1 MPAELLR
8 WDDHLII
15 GLSLAAT
22 VAVGLYFARKWRSSE
37 DFFLAGRSV
46 TWVFIGFSLF
56 ATNISSEHF
65 VGLAAGG
72 HSKGLVQGGYEWIAS
87 YCLLMLALVFA
98 PQYLRHKVYTIPEY
112 FEKRYGVEVRLT
124 LTVYFLV
131 MIVLTKTTVALYSG
145 AIVIRH
151 FTGWDIAYILWGV
164 GLITAVYTMA
174 GGLAAVIYTDF
185 IQAVVLI
192 IGSVVL
198 TLAALGDVGG
208 WESLVARL
216 DAAGQSGHLSMVRP
230 PTDPA
235 LPFSGF
241 LLGNFLIG
249 GLFYWC
255 MDQVNVQRVLGAKSI
270 GHASGGAVFAGFLKI
285 IPVFI
290 MVLPGVI
297 ALVLYP
303 DIEDSNTTYGILVE
317 RLLPHGLRG
326 LVIAALL
333 AALMSSLSSAF
344 NSVATIVARDLLVRL
359 RPGTG
364 MRAQVLAGNLALL
377 AVMAA
382 GILATPLVATKATI
396 WDYLQEVTG
405 YLSVPFAVAGLLGTL
420 SRRLNRRGAMAGVG
434 VGIIAGLF
442 FFLESTG
449 RWGLITS
456 PYLASFLHRSFIS
469 GVLTAA
475 AMFAVSA
482 LTAPPSEEVR
492 RGDFSLFA
500 RAGGGAGP
508 RPRVP
513 LYADY
518 RAWAAVLFAVVT
530 ALWIIFR

>member
-1 MPAELLR
+1 MPPTLR

-15 GLSLAAT
+15 GLSLA
-22 VAVGLYFARKWRSSE
+22 VVVSVGLYFARKWRSSE

-46 TWVFIGFSLF
+46 TWVFVGFSLF

-131 MIVLTKTTVALYSG
+131 MIVLTKTTVAIYTG
-145 AIVIRH
+145 GIVIRH
-151 FTGWDIAYILWGV
+151 FTGWDLTYILWGV

-185 IQAVVLI
+185 IQAIVLI
-192 IGSVVL
+192 LGSVVL
-198 TLAALGDVGG
+198 TGAALGEVGG
-208 WESLVARL
+208 WESLVTRL
-216 DAAGQSGHLSMVRP
+216 EAAGHAEHLSMVRP
-230 PTDPA
+230 PTDPD

-255 MDQVNVQRVLGAKSI
+255 MDQVNVQRVLGAKSMR
-270 GHASGGAVFAGFLKI
+270 HASGGAVFAGFLKI

-303 DIEDSNTTYGILVE
+303 DIEDHNATYGILVD
-317 RLLPHGLRG
+317 RLLPHGLKG

-344 NSVATIVARDLLVRL
+344 NSVATLVARDLLVRL
-359 RPGTG
+359 RPGTD
-364 MRAQVLAGNLALL
+364 MRTQVLAGNLALL

-382 GILATPLVATKATI
+382 GILATPLVATQKTV
-396 WDYLQEVTG
+396 WDYLQTVTA
-405 YLSVPFAVAGLLGTL
+405 YLSAPFAVAGLLGIL
-420 SRRLNRRGAMAGVG
+420 NRRLNRRGAMAGVV
-434 VGIIAGLF
+434 VGIAAGLF
-442 FFLESTG
+442 FFLESTLK
-449 RWGLITS
+449 WGIIES
-456 PYLASFLHRSFIS
+456 PYLGSFLHRSFIS
-469 GVLTAA
+469 GVLSAA
-475 AMFAVSA
+475 AMFIVSH
-482 LTAPPSEEVR
+482 LTAPPPEEVR
-492 RGDFSLFA
+492 RGDFALLA
-500 RAGGGAGP
+500 RNGTRGP
-508 RPRVP
+508 RIAVP
-513 LYADY
+513 LIADH
-518 RAWAAVLFAVVT
+518 RAWAAVLFVIVT